1 LANFLIKH
9 SDGRIE
15 GPITAPQLRAGIRAG
30 KITESTLIQ
39 QEGRRSWHAAGT
51 VRGLAS
57 LFAEAAAARA
67 GESAAESGLAAEPND
82 PPVRAAPAA
91 AASATASARS
101 AASTAAPARPGL
113 GDRILRGAFQFAR
126 SISVL
131 VIIASLLV
139 AAGGSALA
147 VYALLPSPPTLAGS
161 PDKPTLAEF
170 VEECSR
176 PSASQQ
182 APRQSRPRGRD
193 LETVDDCGPY
203 RARAEAIVARLK
215 VTEAAV
221 DVLCSRIAA
230 VPAKHRDAFIGGL
243 EALSVAFE
251 SNPPKGEDCTGA
263 DAANWYMREFFAR
276 IELEQ
281 AEEAAAEAAAAA
293 RRSMLMPALTAIGS
307 AIAALLMFLILPLL
321 IQIERNTRAA
331 S

>member
-1 LANFLIKH
+1 MANFLIKH

-15 GPITAPQLRAGIRAG
+15 GPITVPQLRAGIRAG

-51 VRGLAS
+51 VPGLAS

-67 GESAAESGLAAEPND
+67 SESVAQEEALPEPEE
-82 PPVRAAPAA
+82 PPVRAGAA
-91 AASATASARS
+91 AAAPSRAPSAV
-101 AASTAAPARPGL
+101 TAAVPARPGL

-161 PDKPTLAEF
+161 LDKPTLAEF

-182 APRQSRPRGRD
+182 APRQPRPRGRD

-293 RRSMLMPALTAIGS
+293 RRSMLMPALAAIGS

-331 S
+331 